1 MPRFIQERRSAKKRS
16 AQSTRAR
23 RFKQYKKKREYLKV
37 KNFLPTPKEI
47 TIVFAK
53 AFIKKLIEII
63 FS

>member
-16 AQSTRAR
+16 AQTTKTAK
-23 RFKQYKKKREYLKV
+23 FKRYKKKREYLKV
-37 KNFLPTPKEI
+37 KNFLPTPKEL
-47 TIVFAK
+47 TILVAK